1 MIMDVKILSREKTKI
16 FFKHSLFT
24 KIPLTYTKAL
34 AGNMQCKQKYP
45 VILNSSKK
53 SFEAQ
58 KIHNVYSYL
67 QLLQENDQ
75 DTDHLIILHSGQCML
90 SVYRFC

>member
-1 MIMDVKILSREKTKI
+1 
-16 FFKHSLFT
+16 
-24 KIPLTYTKAL
+24 
-34 AGNMQCKQKYP
+34 MQCKQKYP

-53 SFEAQ
+53 SFEAR

-75 DTDHLIILHSGQCML
+75 DTDHLIILAVVSVCYL
-90 SVYRFC
+90 STNFANTFFIEINSLNENFS